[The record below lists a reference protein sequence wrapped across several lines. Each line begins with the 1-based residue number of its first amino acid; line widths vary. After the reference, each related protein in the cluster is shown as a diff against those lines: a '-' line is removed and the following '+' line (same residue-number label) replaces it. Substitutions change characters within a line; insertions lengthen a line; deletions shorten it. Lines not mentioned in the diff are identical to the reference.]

1 MNWAVIRKT
10 ASDSL
15 LLLFA
20 TMAGIFVFEIVFCRV
35 VEQMPA
41 ELGGGLLSQK
51 WVKDIVRFLL
61 GADLTELFT
70 STGVMTIGFS
80 NSIVYA
86 LSFIFLLTTCSR
98 IVAGEVDR
106 GTSDLLLALP
116 ISRIAVYASASLV
129 WIVACVPLSLMPILG
144 VYTGTHWF
152 QLKEPVEYRLLWLP
166 TMNLLF
172 LFWAVGGI
180 SMLFSALYTR
190 RGPAV
195 GVVIAVLIFSLMINF
210 LAQNWSDINKIAF
223 LSLLN
228 YYKPLPLVKN
238 QALRWDHLAVLSGVL
253 ATTWAAGLIYFSR
266 RDIPAA

>member
-1 MNWAVIRKT
+1 MNLALLRKT
-10 ASDSL
+10 ALESL
-15 LLLFA
+15 LLLLA
-20 TMAGIFVFEIVFCRV
+20 AMAGILVFEIVFCRV
-35 VEQMPA
+35 IEQMPA
-41 ELGGGLLSQK
+41 DLGSGLLKQK
-51 WVKDIVRFLL
+51 WIKDIVRFLL
-61 GADLTELFT
+61 GADLSELFT

-98 IVAGEVDR
+98 VVAGEVDR
-106 GTSDLLLALP
+106 GTADLLLTLP
-116 ISRIAVYASASLV
+116 MSRAAAYISVSVV
-129 WIVACVPLSLMPILG
+129 WFVACVPLAIMPLTG
-144 VYTGTHWF
+144 VYLGTHWF
-152 QLKEPVEYRLLWLP
+152 PLKEPVAYGLLWLP
-166 TMNLLF
+166 TVNLLF

-180 SMLFSALYTR
+180 SMMFSAIYTR

-195 GVVIAVLIFSLMINF
+195 GVVIGVLVFSLMINF

-238 QALRWDHLAVLSGVL
+238 EALSWENLTVLSSIFL
-253 ATTWAAGLIYFSR
+253 ATWTGGLIYFAH